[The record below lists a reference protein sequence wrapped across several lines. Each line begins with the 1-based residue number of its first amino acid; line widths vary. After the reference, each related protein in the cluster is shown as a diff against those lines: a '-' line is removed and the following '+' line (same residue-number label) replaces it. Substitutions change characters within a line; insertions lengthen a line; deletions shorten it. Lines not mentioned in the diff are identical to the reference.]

1 MTLLNSDVLWNLVW
15 ILPLAV
21 ILFYFAGRKRAGL
34 LRRFLGKRADDP
46 AYVTSSPVLR
56 FWRGVIFLAVLSL
69 LVIAAARPS
78 WGMSIL
84 PYSGQ
89 GRDLMVVF
97 DVSKSMLSQD
107 VRPSRL
113 EHAKWLVRQLCQ
125 RNPGDRFGLIAFAGH
140 AFLECPLTID
150 TTSFLQCAD
159 ELSPDSIP
167 VGGTNIQQAL
177 TEAIRGFRAAETP
190 HRAIILITD
199 GDELTGDSSRALGE
213 IVKLKIPLFILGVGD
228 PSQPAVVQ
236 QPDENGGIRT
246 LKDRNGN
253 AVSVPLNEKKLSEL
267 AMATGGIYV
276 RSTTTHPGLDQVEN
290 RIRQLEKHEL
300 DSGKQTRPIER
311 PLYPLLA
318 AFALFCLWLMLGERR
333 FRNRRAGVQIL
344 LLAGLLGL
352 AFESAAQTP
361 AAEPPPKEEK
371 EAVQVKGLTP
381 EELYNAGLTAQT
393 QGKDLEK
400 AVQLYRQAIASANA
414 SAEVRGRS
422 AQNLGVMRH
431 QLARA
436 QHQQAVNVLRQQQ
449 LDQAGQALDSALKQ
463 LAESETIY
471 KNALR
476 DAGDSRAIARNQH
489 QLITDRR
496 KIEELKKKI
505 EELKKQQQQARQNT
519 QKAMDQQKKQN
530 QQNQDQK
537 NQKQQDKQKQD
548 KQSQQAKQ
556 NQQKQNQQDQ
566 QNQQNQ
572 DKQSQQ
578 KQNQN
583 QQDQQNQQ
591 NQSRQQ
597 TEQARESVKQLEQQA
612 RDLDQKQLED
622 QAKKAG
628 EELDK
633 ARQAQEKKQDKEA
646 EEHLKK
652 ALEQLGKEE
661 QNRQDQNK
669 QDKDKQDGQD
679 KDRQKNRQDKP
690 LPQAGQSREA
700 QPVPQEKEIDKDQA
714 ETLLELMA
722 GDEKKL
728 KDELKPRM
736 KRNYGTRPVE
746 KDW

>member
-46 AYVTSSPVLR
+46 AYVNSSPVLR

-236 QPDENGGIRT
+236 LPDENGGIRT
-246 LKDRNGN
+246 LKDQNGN

-318 AFALFCLWLMLGERR
+318 AFALFCLWLVLGERR

-361 AAEPPPKEEK
+361 SAEPPPKEEK
-371 EAVQVKGLTP
+371 EAVQVKGLAP

-400 AVQLYRQAIASANA
+400 AVQLYRQAIAAANA

-530 QQNQDQK
+530 RQNQDQK
-537 NQKQQDKQKQD
+537 NQKQQD
-548 KQSQQAKQ
+548 KQ

-566 QNQQNQ
+566 QNQQKQ
-572 DKQSQQ
+572 DK
-578 KQNQN
+578 QN
-583 QQDQQNQQ
+583 QQDQQDQQ

-612 RDLDQKQLED
+612 KDLDQKQLED

-661 QNRQDQNK
+661 QNPQEKNRQDQNKQGKDK

-679 KDRQKNRQDKP
+679 KDRQKDQQDKP
-690 LPQAGQSREA
+690 LPQAGQPKDA
-700 QPVPQEKEIDKDQA
+700 QPAPQEKEIDKDQA
-714 ETLLELMA
+714 ATLLELMA

-728 KDELKPRM
+728 KDELKARM